1 MRRQAKLADVL
12 RQRAFLGRRMLDGV
26 RARRHLGEQERDDEE
41 QVAQGIHGRN
51 LIDLDEQ
58 TL

>member
-1 MRRQAKLADVL
+1 
-12 RQRAFLGRRMLDGV
+12 MLDGV